1 MFKLIDLVRTNKDEQ
16 FWDEDSGGMILKD
29 LQFLSS
35 GLFSL
40 NSNNTTISQLGKFS
54 ITSGSKLVYEKIE
67 NVACRVTRN
76 RSKTCDTSV

>member
-16 FWDEDSGGMILKD
+16 FWDDDSGGMILKD

-40 NSNNTTISQLGKFS
+40 NSHNTTISQLGKFS

-67 NVACRVTRN
+67 NVCG
-76 RSKTCDTSV
+76 S